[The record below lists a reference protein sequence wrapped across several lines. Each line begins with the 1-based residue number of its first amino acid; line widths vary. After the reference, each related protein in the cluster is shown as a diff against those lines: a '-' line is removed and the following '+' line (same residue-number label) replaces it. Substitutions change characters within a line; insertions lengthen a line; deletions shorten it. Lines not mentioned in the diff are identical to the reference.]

1 MSKEIHKSI
10 NEKRKNI
17 MKLSAP
23 MVITFWIAV
32 ILALLG
38 VLAYAGTIPGFS
50 AYAFGLVVAG
60 FIVLALGNLVKG
72 M

>member
-1 MSKEIHKSI
+1 M
-10 NEKRKNI
+10 EKRI

-23 MVITFWIAV
+23 QVITFWIAV
-32 ILALLG
+32 ILAIVG
-38 VLAYAGTIPGFS
+38 VLAYLGTISGFS
-50 AYAFGLVVAG
+50 TYAFWLVVVG